1 MELDSLVE
9 NQSVSE
15 EARERAEKESIKE
28 DYE

>member
-9 NQSVSE
+9 NQAVSE
-15 EARERAEKESIKE
+15 EAREKAEQEGIKE